1 MLKVTSKE
9 HYADIKKKAEGA
21 LGLVVHFSAT
31 WCEPCAAVNN
41 HLAKQATEYGGNVVF
56 AEVDCG
62 EFGDVCEAE
71 GVESVPFIA
80 YFRTPLAGDDCRVER
95 VADVAGAKLDQIDMN
110 THSLFGQKGG
120 NGVQQKDFATV
131 DDYLHYL
138 TKRPGV
144 VMFITGTPSRPRC
157 GFTGRLCELVQQLGT
172 PFIYYD
178 VMTSD
183 VVCERLKTYADW
195 PTYPQVYVDGELIGG
210 WDICRELH
218 EEGNLKST
226 LKH

>member
-1 MLKVTSKE
+1 MIKITSTA
-9 HYADIKKKAEGA
+9 HYADVKKQAEA
-21 LGLVVHFSAT
+21 VLGLVVHFSAT
-31 WCEPCAAVNN
+31 WCEPCTAVNA
-41 HLAKQATEYGGNVVF
+41 HLAQQAAEYGGKVLF

-62 EFGDVCEAE
+62 EFGDLCEAE

-80 YFRTPLAGDDCRVER
+80 YFRTPLTGSTRRVER
-95 VADVAGAKLDQIDMN
+95 VADVAGAKLDLIDMN

-120 NGVQQKDFATV
+120 SGVQQSDFATI
-131 DDYLHYL
+131 DDYLAYL

-157 GFTGRLCELVQQLGT
+157 GFTGRLCELVHQLGV
-172 PFIYYD
+172 PFVYYD

-183 VVCERLKTYADW
+183 AVCERLKTYANW

-210 WDICRELH
+210 WDICRELN
-218 EEGNLKST
+218 EEGELKST